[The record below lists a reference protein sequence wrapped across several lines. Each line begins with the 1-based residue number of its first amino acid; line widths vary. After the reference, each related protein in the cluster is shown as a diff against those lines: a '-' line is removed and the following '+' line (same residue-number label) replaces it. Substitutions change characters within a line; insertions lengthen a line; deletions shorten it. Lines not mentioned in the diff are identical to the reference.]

1 VVLVID
7 ILLRLVSGFTLLIFF
22 PCRSFLVVFL
32 AVIVFSFPGL
42 LRSRLHLNLRYA
54 VCQIVAFVTSG

>member
-1 VVLVID
+1 
-7 ILLRLVSGFTLLIFF
+7 VSGFTLLIFF